1 MGAIS
6 SAAIAAPVDP
16 DPLPNARF
24 DDELRMLKD
33 IASPRQCG
41 ALPSRLPRA
50 GAGAFCRARDE
61 IGLVLP
67 DMDVFCGGRDA

>member
-24 DDELRMLKD
+24 DDELRMLRTLHRRGS
-33 IASPRQCG
+33 AERCLRGCREQGPV
-41 ALPSRLPRA
+41 PSA
-50 GAGAFCRARDE
+50 ARE
-61 IGLVLP
+61 
-67 DMDVFCGGRDA
+67 MR